1 MDSTALMLGGGGAR
15 AAYQVGVLKALVQ
28 HYPRNHAIPF
38 NIVCGTSAGAINGTA
53 MATHASCFH
62 LGVKKLEWI
71 WRHIDTS
78 RVYKASISQILKQL
92 GGMFLKGVQTDLA
105 NTDAASLLDNDPLR
119 HLLNELINFERI
131 DRNIQ
136 NGYLKAL
143 SIDTSC
149 YNTSHSVS
157 FFQAS
162 DDIHNWQRARRSGE
176 RCNLNTEHLMASA
189 AIPLVFPSIKL
200 GKWYYGDG
208 SVHQLAPLSCPIHL
222 GAKKI
227 LVINLESPHKHLPKE
242 LEYHP
247 KTATV
252 AGHLLDTIFS
262 DTLNSDLERLQR
274 INSTLSLIP
283 PALQQQASLRP
294 IETLVIKPSEDLSD
308 LAKRHY
314 MNMPFAIRRL
324 LGLIGINSQSES
336 SIVSYLLF
344 EKSFTGALIDLGF
357 HDAEQQMPQLAQ
369 FFGFSSLQSRK

>member
-38 NIVCGTSAGAINGTA
+38 NIICGTSAGAINGTA

-71 WRHIDTS
+71 WRHIDTG
-78 RVYKASISQILKQL
+78 RVYQSSLAQVLAQL
-92 GGMFLKGVQTDLA
+92 AGIFLRSLQGDRA
-105 NTDAASLLDNDPLR
+105 NTTAGSLLDNDPLR
-119 HLLNELINFERI
+119 QLLNELINFERI

-136 NGYLKAL
+136 RGHLTAL

-149 YNTSHSVS
+149 YNSSHSVS

-162 DDIHNWQRARRSGE
+162 DEIANWHRARRSGE
-176 RCNLNTEHLMASA
+176 RCRLNTEHLMASA

-222 GAKKI
+222 GANKI
-227 LVINLESPHKHLPKE
+227 LVVNLESPHKHRPKE

-262 DTLNSDLERLQR
+262 DTLNSDLERLKR
-274 INSTLSLIP
+274 VNSTLALIP
-283 PALQQQASLRP
+283 KEVQQSASLRV

-308 LAKRHY
+308 LAKRYY
-314 MNMPFAIRRL
+314 MDMPFAIRRL

-336 SIVSYLLF
+336 SILSYLLF
-344 EKSFTGALIDLGF
+344 EKSFTGALIDLGYR
-357 HDAEQQMPQLAQ
+357 DAQKQMSELANFFQLPH
-369 FFGFSSLQSRK
+369 

>member
-1 MDSTALMLGGGGAR
+1 MLGGGGAR

-38 NIVCGTSAGAINGTA
+38 SIICGTSAGAINGTA

-71 WRHIDTS
+71 WQHLDTS
-78 RVYKASISQILKQL
+78 RIYHSSIPHVLRHLLAIL
-92 GGMFLKGVQTDLA
+92 LKGMQTDLA
-105 NTDAASLLDNDPLR
+105 STDAGSLLDNDPLR

-157 FFQAS
+157 FFQGQDNIS
-162 DDIHNWQRARRSGE
+162 NWQRARRSGV
-176 RCNLNTEHLMASA
+176 RSRLNTEHLMASA

-222 GAKKI
+222 GAERI
-227 LVINLESPHKHLPKE
+227 MVINLESPHKHLPKE

-262 DTLNSDLERLQR
+262 DTLNSDMERLTR
-274 INSTLSLIP
+274 INGTLSLIP
-283 PALQQQASLRP
+283 EAKRQTAELRH
-294 IETLVIKPSEDLSD
+294 IETLVMKPSEDLSD
-308 LAKRHY
+308 LAKRYY
-314 MNMPFAIRRL
+314 MDLPFAIRRL

-344 EKSFTGALIDLGF
+344 EKSFTSALIDLGF
-357 HDAEQQMPQLAQ
+357 RDAQRQMDQ
-369 FFGFSSLQSRK
+369 LQSFFQFPLR